1 MIFIHKEVEEE
12 MKGEVNESYLNALLR
27 LEIKNDYSLE
37 PVSIQFYKEV
47 RSYLESLKEKIEIET
62 VKKNSRQIGRLTN
75 ELENSEKYL
84 KKIIE
89 LRVSKLLK
97 AKANNE
103 KEELEGKMTL
113 EEQIFFENVSKLVTD
128 FSEHVEKGEVVA
140 PVSEAL
146 EENEREKTAPTPM
159 EEAEEKNVVVYIL
172 EEIKGISI
180 MGKPVNLRKE
190 DIVTLPPKYASII
203 VKQGLG
209 KILEKKMA

>member
-1 MIFIHKEVEEE
+1 MIFIHKVVEEE

-37 PVSIQFYKEV
+37 PVSVQFYKEV
-47 RSYLESLKEKIEIET
+47 RNYLEGLKEKIETET

-89 LRVSKLLK
+89 LRISKILK

-103 KEELEGKMTL
+103 KEELEGKMTP
-113 EEQIFFENVSKLVTD
+113 EEQIFFENISKLVTD
-128 FSEHVEKGEVVA
+128 FSAHVEKGEVITPTSEVREEEEGKTE
-140 PVSEAL
+140 VSESQEK
-146 EENEREKTAPTPM
+146 EEER
-159 EEAEEKNVVVYIL
+159 NVVVYIL

-180 MGKPVNLRKE
+180 MGRPVNLRKE
-190 DIVTLPPKYASII
+190 DIVTLPSKYATIL

-209 KILEKKMA
+209 KILEKKTA

>member
-103 KEELEGKMTL
+103 KEELEGKMTP

-128 FSEHVEKGEVVA
+128 FSERVEKGEVVA